1 MHKRIIRKYYKFIFK
16 NKNVSARLDNYLI
29 DKLPKMYTRNIIQKI
44 IRLGNVYINKKQ
56 IKKKKHFLKSKDRIE
71 IFTLYLN
78 KKEAILKCESLNIS
92 ILYEDEYLL
101 IINKPFNLVVHP
113 GTRNQEGTLLNGIKY
128 LLEKQ
133 AETRI
138 QFIKKTPYIANRI
151 DKETSGL
158 IMVATDE
165 QIVQNLS
172 KQFASNWINKKYI
185 AVVNGIIK
193 EDKINKISKIVISIK
208 KGKSI
213 KKVCFSTFQ
222 VIERLRDLTVLKCRI
237 SSGRTHQIR
246 VHLKELGYTI
256 FNEKK
261 YSIDKIS
268 YDKIASDKKKIIS
281 SIIQYSKFLALHSKS
296 LELIHPIFLK
306 YLKFTSII
314 PFEIYMLIKILF

>member
-16 NKNVSARLDNYLI
+16 KQDVAARLDNYLI
-29 DKLPKMYTRNIIQKI
+29 DKLPKRYTRNIIQKI
-44 IRLGNVYINKKQ
+44 IILGNVYINKKQ
-56 IKKKKHFLKSKDRIE
+56 IKNKKHLLKSKDRIE

-78 KKEAILKCESLNIS
+78 KKEAILKCERLNLS

-101 IINKPFNLVVHP
+101 IINKQFNLVVHP

-128 LLEKQ
+128 LLENK

-138 QFIKKTPYIANRI
+138 QLKKPYIANRI

-165 QIVQNLS
+165 KIVQNLS
-172 KQFASNWINKKYI
+172 KQFSLNWIKKKYI

-193 EDKINKISKIVISIK
+193 EEQINKISKIVISRK
-208 KGKSI
+208 KGKSR
-213 KKVCFSTFQ
+213 KKVCFSTFK
-222 VIERLRDLTVLKCRI
+222 VIERLRDLTVLKCII

-261 YSIDKIS
+261 YSIDKI
-268 YDKIASDKKKIIS
+268 YYEKIASYKKKIIS
-281 SIIQYSKFLALHSKS
+281 RIIQDSKFLALHAKS

-306 YLKFTSII
+306 YLQFTSII
-314 PFEIYMLIKILF
+314 PFEIYMLIKIMF